1 MPASQI
7 NKDHGVQ
14 EPDDARAFAGAVQ
27 KNGLMLPSGAVLQRE
42 VEVAVAKASDQPEVP
57 AAPAALPDAEA
68 ADATHGMIKT
78 FSARNRTGNVVT
90 CTPGIPLPAD
100 VPSRGS
106 ILHVS
111 GDCQPCAWFWRP
123 GSCQNGIECGHCHL
137 CPQGE
142 IKARRKQK
150 NTTMRS
156 VGSGTPKVQTLDE
169 EPHWIAGVSFPTDLL
184 QEPQKVTLRGAS
196 AFSSE
201 SSALDATPGCDGNL
215 MLPRKVSFCPSST
228 GVVPMRSEG
237 WGGGGSD
244 KSAASHSRMM
254 AFLEEQRD
262 FEADADAAEP
272 HETKSAVGHNSAFS
286 SESSAHDAT
295 PGCDGNPMQ
304 PRKVSCPSSTGMVPM
319 RSEGWGGGGSD
330 KSAAS
335 HSRMMAF
342 LEEQRDFEADADA
355 AEPHETKSAVGH
367 KGSKPDG
374 PAESV
379 GSALHGTGQCRP
391 CAWYWRPGSCQNGA
405 ECNHCHTCSEG
416 EIKFRRK
423 GKQVVLRSGSALPRS
438 PSLVSDTRPQDAMR
452 KACSLPDLRDQSL
465 GRPSSGETEST
476 TTASGSEDEV
486 ASSGD
491 GSTGKIEKSAKK
503 CSSEGKQPKAKTR
516 LGSLVSVPPGL
527 QAPPGTPSH
536 GSTLHKVGNCWPC
549 AQFWQAS
556 GCPNDSACGYC
567 HLCPEGE
574 MKLRKRSKKA
584 MMRLGLCTP
593 KVDSEAQRDTPN
605 TISPFGF

>member
-244 KSAASHSRMM
+244 KSAARHARI
-254 AFLEEQRD
+254 
-262 FEADADAAEP
+262 
-272 HETKSAVGHNSAFS
+272 
-286 SESSAHDAT
+286 
-295 PGCDGNPMQ
+295 
-304 PRKVSCPSSTGMVPM
+304 
-319 RSEGWGGGGSD
+319 
-330 KSAAS
+330 
-335 HSRMMAF
+335 MAF

-584 MMRLGLCTP
+584 MMRLGLCSP
-593 KVDSEAQRDTPN
+593 KVDSAAQRDTPN
-605 TISPFGF
+605 RILPFDF

>member
-244 KSAASHSRMM
+244 KSAARHARI
-254 AFLEEQRD
+254 
-262 FEADADAAEP
+262 
-272 HETKSAVGHNSAFS
+272 
-286 SESSAHDAT
+286 
-295 PGCDGNPMQ
+295 
-304 PRKVSCPSSTGMVPM
+304 
-319 RSEGWGGGGSD
+319 
-330 KSAAS
+330 
-335 HSRMMAF
+335 MAF

-391 CAWYWRPGSCQNGA
+391 CAWYWRPGSCKHGA
-405 ECNHCHTCSEG
+405 ECNHCHMCGEG
-416 EIKFRRK
+416 EVKLRRK
-423 GKQVVLRSGSALPRS
+423 GKQAALRSGSALQRT
-438 PSLVSDTRPQDAMR
+438 PSEVSFRDRALGHQTFGEKDT
-452 KACSLPDLRDQSL
+452 
-465 GRPSSGETEST
+465 T

-486 ASSGD
+486 ASSGG
-491 GSTGKIEKSAKK
+491 GSTGENEKSGNK
-503 CSSEGKQPKAKTR
+503 CSSDGKQPEAKTR
-516 LGSLVSVPPGL
+516 LGSFVSLPPGL
-527 QAPPGTPSH
+527 QVPPGTPSH
-536 GSTLHKVGNCWPC
+536 GSTLHNMGNCWPC
-549 AQFWQAS
+549 SQFWKAS

-574 MKLRKRSKKA
+574 MKLRKRSRKA
-584 MMRLGLCTP
+584 MMRLGLCSP
-593 KVDSEAQRDTPN
+593 KVDSAAQRDTPN
-605 TISPFGF
+605 RILPFDF